1 MEDRSMSETFWEQ
14 GVAVE
19 TQPEAAPKEPPAEPG
34 SLVVSADDFTALEE
48 RVLHAV
54 ELLKRERGERAR
66 AEARAAQAEERA
78 AQNEEQARHNEE
90 RAKQAEE
97 RAGRNE
103 EFIRQAEDRIK
114 GAEERATLAESQLH
128 EQIPV
133 LEQLQTELKLHRT
146 ERDQVRQR
154 VERLLKQLDGLEL

>member
-1 MEDRSMSETFWEQ
+1 MTETFWEQ

-19 TQPEAAPKEPPAEPG
+19 PQPETAPKEPAAEPG

-54 ELLKRERGERAR
+54 ELLKRERGERVR
-66 AEARAAQAEERA
+66 AEARAEQAEARA

-97 RAGRNE
+97 RAGRNDD
-103 EFIRQAEDRIK
+103 FIRQAEDRIK
-114 GAEERATLAESQLH
+114 GAEERAALAEAQLH

-133 LEQLQTELKLHRT
+133 LEQLQTELKSHRT
-146 ERDQVRQR
+146 ERDQVRHR

>member
-1 MEDRSMSETFWEQ
+1 MTETFWEQ

-19 TQPEAAPKEPPAEPG
+19 NQPEAAPKGPPAELG
-34 SLVVSADDFTALEE
+34 SLVVTADDFTALEE

-54 ELLKRERGERAR
+54 ELLKRERGERVR
-66 AEARAAQAEERA
+66 AEARAAHAEERA
-78 AQNEEQARHNEE
+78 AQTGERATQAEE

-133 LEQLQTELKLHRT
+133 LEQLQTELKSHRT

>member
-1 MEDRSMSETFWEQ
+1 MMETFWEQ

-19 TQPEAAPKEPPAEPG
+19 NQPETALKEPVAEPG

-54 ELLKRERGERAR
+54 ELLKQERGARVRADARAAQSEERATQTEERAR
-66 AEARAAQAEERA
+66 QAEERA
-78 AQNEEQARHNEE
+78 T
-90 RAKQAEE
+90 QAEE

-103 EFIRQAEDRIK
+103 EFIRQAEDRIR

-133 LEQLQTELKLHRT
+133 LEQMQTELKSHRT

>member
-1 MEDRSMSETFWEQ
+1 MAETFWEQ

-19 TQPEAAPKEPPAEPG
+19 TQPEATPKELQAETG
-34 SLVVSADDFTALEE
+34 SLAVSADDFGALEE
-48 RVLHAV
+48 RVLRAV

-66 AEARAAQAEERA
+66 AEARAAEAEARAAQTEERA
-78 AQNEEQARHNEE
+78 R
-90 RAKQAEE
+90 QAEE
-97 RAGRNE
+97 RAGHNE
-103 EFIRQAEDRIK
+103 EFIRQAEERIK
-114 GAEERATLAESQLH
+114 GAEERVTEMGERARLAEAQLH

-133 LEQLQTELKLHRT
+133 LEQLQTELKSHRT

>member
-1 MEDRSMSETFWEQ
+1 MAETFWEQ
-14 GVAVE
+14 GAAVE
-19 TQPEAAPKEPPAEPG
+19 TQPEAAPKEPSAELG

-54 ELLKRERGERAR
+54 ELLKRERGDRVR
-66 AEARAAQAEERA
+66 AEARAAQAETRA
-78 AQNEEQARHNEE
+78 AQTEERATQAEE

-133 LEQLQTELKLHRT
+133 LEQLQTELKSHRT